1 MDWRTYYKERLMSA
15 DEAVKLIKDND
26 KLVLAHDVGEPPA
39 LVEAMVRNAAN
50 YKNVEISHMFT
61 LGSGAYSHPEYAGQL
76 PHESVVC
83 QRTGQK
89 VHPRRTR

>member
-61 LGSGAYSHPEYAGQL
+61 LGSGAYSHPEYA
-76 PHESVVC
+76 
-83 QRTGQK
+83 RT
-89 VHPRRTR
+89 TST

>member
-50 YKNVEISHMFT
+50 YKN
-61 LGSGAYSHPEYAGQL
+61 L
-76 PHESVVC
+76 
-83 QRTGQK
+83 
-89 VHPRRTR
+89 

>member
-50 YKNVEISHMFT
+50 YKNVE
-61 LGSGAYSHPEYAGQL
+61 L